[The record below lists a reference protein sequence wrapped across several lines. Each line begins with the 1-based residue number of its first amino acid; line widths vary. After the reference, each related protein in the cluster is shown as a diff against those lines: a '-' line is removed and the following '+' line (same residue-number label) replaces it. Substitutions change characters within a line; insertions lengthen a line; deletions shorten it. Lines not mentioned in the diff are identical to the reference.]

1 MTESATRIAPVHAPQ
16 LVNSSESSSSNPLY
30 GIDVLQQVLSYVGP
44 GQHLFLSAVCSLWRA
59 VYPTV
64 PSRHLTGHTANLRE
78 YSITCCAQMTLYSS
92 VFASPAR
99 VQVAHCS
106 GLNLNK
112 PQCQYA
118 AGKYASAATLLA
130 ACALG
135 AQVTIAT
142 LKGAA
147 AAGDLTKL
155 MWLHSKQQCRLGDG
169 ISLHAAMSGSVA
181 VLSWLSEHS
190 TGFTA
195 VTCAMAARYN
205 QLGAL
210 QFLRAADCDWGVIVS
225 DAAAETAS
233 FETLRWCREH
243 GCPWDSASICEA
255 AARGGSVQVLC
266 YLQQRGMVITPA
278 QLTAMLNAAGAHS
291 KLAAA
296 QWLREQ
302 GAEWPAILRY
312 EELYHKPLKWSG
324 AALAW
329 ARAEGCDSPT
339 QWLP

>member
-1 MTESATRIAPVHAPQ
+1 MLAAHVSQAE
-16 LVNSSESSSSNPLY
+16 SSESSSSNPLNST
-30 GIDVLQQVLSYVGP
+30 DVLQQVLSYVGP
-44 GQHLFLSAVCSLWRA
+44 GHHIFVSAVCSLWRL

-64 PSRHLTGHTANLRE
+64 PSMRLIGHTANLRE
-78 YSITCCAQMTLYSS
+78 FSSTCWPQTTRYSA

-99 VQVAHCS
+99 IQVAHGS
-106 GLNLNK
+106 GLDLNK

-118 AGKYASAATLLA
+118 AGKYASAATVLA
-130 ACALG
+130 ARALG
-135 AQVTIAT
+135 AQVTTAT

-147 AAGDLTKL
+147 AAGALNML
-155 MWLHSKQQCRLGDG
+155 MWLHSHQQCKLGDG

-181 VLSWLSEHS
+181 VLDWLAARG

-210 QFLRAADCDWGVIVS
+210 QYLRAAGCEWGLLVT

-233 FETLRWCREH
+233 FETLRWAREH

-255 AARGGSVQVLC
+255 AARGGSVQVLQ
-266 YLQQRGMVITPA
+266 YLQQRGMVITA
-278 QLTAMLNAAGAHS
+278 EQLTAMLNAAGAHS

-296 QWLREQ
+296 QWLLQQ
-302 GAEWPAILRY
+302 GAEWPAVLRY

-324 AALAW
+324 PALAW
-329 ARAEGCDSPT
+329 ARAEGCTAPT
-339 QWLP
+339 HWLP